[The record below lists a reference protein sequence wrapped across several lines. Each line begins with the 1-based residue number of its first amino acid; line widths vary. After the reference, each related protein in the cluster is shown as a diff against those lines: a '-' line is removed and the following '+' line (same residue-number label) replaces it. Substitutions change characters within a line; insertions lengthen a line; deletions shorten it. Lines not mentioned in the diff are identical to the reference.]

1 MHDKE
6 IKVLLVE
13 DDEDDYVLTR
23 DLLSEIGSGKFELTR
38 AATYQEALELIRRS
52 AHDVCLVDYRLGEHN
67 GIDLLRAVYAGDC
80 RTPAILLTG
89 QDDHDVDFKAMGAG
103 AADYLIK
110 GQMDS
115 AALERAIRYTL
126 EQSRTLEALHISE
139 QKYRQIVETSME
151 GIWLLDAEARTVY
164 VNLRMAELLGYTA
177 EEMLGRP
184 LFDFLGAEA
193 RSAAE
198 RAFERRK
205 QGVAEQYELRF
216 RRKDGADLWTII
228 SANSI
233 SDSAGRFAGSIG
245 MVTDI
250 SERKRAEEALRGSE
264 GRYRLLVELSPDAIA
279 ITCAEKFVYVN
290 AAGVK
295 LFGANSPEEVVGRS
309 VWDLVHPDYREMV
322 SARIRQTIEGRKISP
337 LVEQRLVRLDG
348 EVIDINVTGIP
359 TSYQGRPAAQV
370 IIRDITERTRAE
382 AARARLAA
390 IVESSEDAIIGKTLD
405 GVITNWNRGAEKI
418 YGYGAEEVLG
428 RHISFH
434 VPRERRG
441 EVAEILE
448 TVRRGRSISLHET
461 VRVKKDGEPIHVSLT
476 VSPIRDAAGNIT
488 GASAIARDITER
500 KLAAEALRDANQRA
514 IREYERLLERVASLA
529 QTLGTAR
536 DLTTIYRALADFT
549 IASMPCSALFL
560 SLYEEAEAI
569 RRVVYLWYGGSERDA
584 SDLGIVPVGD
594 GPAGRA
600 IKTGSIVVQDDYEC
614 AVKGRS
620 VVASGFDDDPRAPQ
634 SALIAPMTVMG
645 RTVGTVEVQCYDP
658 SAYTSEHMTATR
670 LAANLAASAIENV
683 RLLEQ
688 ERESAVR
695 LQQSQKME
703 AVGRLAGGVA
713 HDFNNLLTA
722 IIGYSDLSLRRLK
735 PGDSLQRNVEEI
747 KRAAG
752 RAADLTHQLLAF
764 SRKQVLQPRVLDL
777 NAVISELEKML
788 HRLIGED
795 IELLYDLNTSLGKV
809 KADPGQLEQV
819 LLNLVVNARD
829 AMPGGGKLT
838 IQTANTDLDNEYA
851 GQHVAVVPGPYVMLA
866 VSDNGC
872 GMDEATR
879 AQIFEPF
886 FTTKEQG
893 KGTGLGLSTVYGIVK
908 QSHGNIWVYSE
919 VGQGTAFKI
928 YLPRVEAEAEPLRPA
943 ERVGSLARGT
953 ETILLVEDDGMVRGI
968 ARTILRQAGYTVLEA
983 GDGESAVRTCRQHE
997 GTIHM
1002 VLTDVV
1008 MPGMSGRAVA
1018 DQLGELRPDLG
1029 VLFMSGYTE
1038 EAIVNHGVLHEG
1050 VNFLEKPFTPDT
1062 LTRKV
1067 REVLAASRPEAAA
1080 CLSSTVLPVEA
1091 SAG

>member
-1 MHDKE
+1 MHDKQ

-23 DLLSEIGSGKFELTR
+23 DLLSGIGSGKFELTW

-52 AHDVCLVDYRLGEHN
+52 APDVCLVDYRLGEHN
-67 GIDLLRAVYAGDC
+67 GIDLLRALYADGR

-89 QDDHDVDFKAMGAG
+89 QDDHDVDFEAMRAG

-110 GQMDS
+110 GQINR
-115 AALERAIRYTL
+115 AALERAIRYAL
-126 EQSRTLEALHISE
+126 EQSRTLEAL
-139 QKYRQIVETSME
+139 R
-151 GIWLLDAEARTVY
+151 D
-164 VNLRMAELLGYTA
+164 
-177 EEMLGRP
+177 
-184 LFDFLGAEA
+184 
-193 RSAAE
+193 
-198 RAFERRK
+198 
-205 QGVAEQYELRF
+205 
-216 RRKDGADLWTII
+216 
-228 SANSI
+228 
-233 SDSAGRFAGSIG
+233 
-245 MVTDI
+245 
-250 SERKRAEEALRGSE
+250 SE

-322 SARIRQTIEGRKISP
+322 SARIRQTIGGRKISP

-348 EVIDINVTGIP
+348 EIVDVNVTSIP
-359 TSYQGRPAAQV
+359 TSYQGRPAAQI
-370 IIRDITERTRAE
+370 IIRDITERVRAE

-405 GVITNWNRGAEKI
+405 GVVTNWNGGAEKI
-418 YGYGAEEVLG
+418 YGYRAEEVLG

-448 TVRRGRSISLHET
+448 TVRRGLSISLHET

-500 KLAAEALRDANQRA
+500 KLAAEALRAADQRA

-536 DLTTIYRALADFT
+536 DLITIYRALADFT
-549 IASMPCSALFL
+549 IASMSCSALFL
-560 SLYEEAEAI
+560 SLYEEAEAT
-569 RRVVYLWYGGSERDA
+569 RRVVYLWYGGNERDT
-584 SDLGIVPVGD
+584 SELGAVPVGD

-600 IKTGSIVVQDDYEC
+600 IKTGSIVAQGDYEC
-614 AVKGRS
+614 ELRGRA
-620 VVASGFDDDPRAPQ
+620 VVASGFDDDPRTPQ
-634 SALIAPMTVMG
+634 SMLIAPMTIMG
-645 RTVGTVEVQCYDP
+645 RTVGTVEVQSYDP
-658 SAYTSEHMTATR
+658 SAYTSEHMTAMR
-670 LAANLAASAIENV
+670 LAANLAAIAIENV
-683 RLLEQ
+683 RLLER
-688 ERESAVR
+688 ERESAAR

-735 PGDSLQRNVEEI
+735 TGDALQRNVEEI

-777 NAVISELEKML
+777 NAVISEMEKML
-788 HRLIGED
+788 RRLIGED
-795 IELLYDLNTSLGKV
+795 VELLYDLNTSLGRV
-809 KADPGQLEQV
+809 KADPGQLQQV

-851 GQHVAVVPGPYVMLA
+851 GQHVAVVPGPYVVLA

-928 YLPRVEAEAEPLRPA
+928 YLPRVEDEAEPLRPA
-943 ERVGSLARGT
+943 EREGSLTRGT
-953 ETILLVEDDGMVRGI
+953 ETILLVEDDQMVRGI

-1018 DQLGELRPDLG
+1018 DQLRELRPDLG

-1050 VNFLEKPFTPDT
+1050 MDFLEKPFTPDT

-1067 REVLAASRPEAAA
+1067 REVLVAPGPEAARPPA
-1080 CLSSTVLPVEA
+1080 
-1091 SAG
+1091 